1 MTTSASKEAKNLVVR
16 VHNEDS
22 GDVIELPAGPGTP
35 VSTLI
40 DRLYDKFGLTPQTG
54 DRLRCE
60 GGSDVTPHADMHLGD
75 YAAQHCSDLV
85 WLFAGAQGGA

>member
-1 MTTSASKEAKNLVVR
+1 MSNEQKGKDLVVK

-22 GDVIELPAGPGTP
+22 GDVIELSAGPGTP
-35 VSTLI
+35 VRTLI
-40 DRLYDKFGLTPQTG
+40 DRLYDKFGLTSQTG

-60 GGSDVTPHADMHLGD
+60 GGSDVAPHADMHLGD
-75 YAAQHCSDLV
+75 YAAQHCSELV